1 MFITELSIKRPAFS
15 WVMSLILIVFGLFV
29 FWKLPVRELPNGIQP
44 PVVQVQINY
53 KSASASIVD
62 QEVTQVVEDVIGGA
76 EGIKNIDSKS
86 ENGRSTINVEFDTSI
101 DLDNAANDI
110 RERVARI
117 VDNLPSESDPPQ
129 ILKRAAGF
137 TTTMWLSLSSST
149 WSDLELGDYADRFLV
164 DQFSSIK
171 NVGRILVGGLR
182 ELSIRVWVDPI
193 KLAANDLTIK
203 EVELA
208 MRGENISLPAGTL
221 EADNIDL
228 TLNLDKS
235 YNDIN
240 SIKQLPIKKTGNK
253 VILLSDVAN
262 IEFGP
267 VSEKTLFK
275 SQTKDQ
281 INLKTVGIGIYA
293 RSGAST
299 VELSD
304 DIKKRIIEVKKTL
317 PDGLDLR
324 VSFNRANYVEA
335 AIEEVYK
342 TLLIA
347 FILVVLIIYL
357 FLGNLKAVIVPA
369 VALPVSLIASF
380 LGLYIFGLSI
390 NIFVLLSF
398 ILAIGIITD
407 DSVIMTDAIYR
418 RIENGETPLVAAY
431 KGSKQITFAI
441 IATTLILVAV
451 FLPLIFI
458 EGISGTLFRETAI
471 ALSFSIIVSSFVA
484 LTLSPMLASKFLT
497 KRTSKKFLIKKFENI
512 FLKFSNYYK
521 ETLEIAVYK
530 TKTISFFIILI
541 VVSSVLLFSF
551 SKKELLPQEDRGAYL
566 IIGFTDEGSSFEY
579 TQEQA
584 QKVEAR
590 LIPLLQAEDS
600 PYSRFIMR
608 VPGFGSSAN
617 SYNSFIII
625 ALLDDWKN
633 RKKGQQIVIR
643 EAIGKIVT
651 LPQAIAFPISPQS
664 IRVSNYNKPVQMVIY
679 GSTYEELEE
688 IQSKVIRKLRSNRNL
703 SRIESD
709 YNRNK
714 PEVKLIIDQN
724 KTKDLG
730 VSTRSIGETLET
742 LYGGKRITT
751 FNKLG
756 KEYPII
762 VQQYLSDRRNKEGI
776 SKIFVRSETNGKLI
790 SLANLVSFKEE
801 GAAKELSRYNRQR
814 AITISANISENYT
827 LTEAIKFLE
836 EVMADIAP
844 ENQITWKGES
854 EEIKE
859 TSNELFIIF
868 ALALLTSYLVM
879 AATFNSFIHPF
890 IIFLTV
896 PLAIFGGL
904 VFILFLNSSVNIFSQ
919 IALIILIGISTKN
932 SILIVDYANQIR
944 TTGKNI
950 DIAVKEACSVRFR
963 PIMMTSLSTMIAML
977 PLIIGNIGP
986 GAGEGS
992 RLAIGSTILGGMIIS
1007 TFFTLYVTPS
1017 MYLALAKNTK
1027 RIDTIDLELKR
1038 ELSKK

>member
-1 MFITELSIKRPAFS
+1 MFITELSIKRPAVS
-15 WVMSLILIVFGLFV
+15 WVMSLILIIFGLFV
-29 FWKLPVRELPNGIQP
+29 FWKLPVRELPDGIQP
-44 PVVQVQINY
+44 PVVQVQVNY
-53 KSASASIVD
+53 KSAAASIVD
-62 QEVTQVVEDVIGGA
+62 QEVTQVMEDVIGGA

-86 ENGRSTINVEFDTSI
+86 ENGRSTINIEFDTSI

-110 RERVARI
+110 RERVSRV
-117 VDNLPSESDPPQ
+117 VDNLPTESDPPQ

-137 TTTMWLSLSSST
+137 TTTMWLSLSSKT
-149 WSDLELGDYADRFLV
+149 WTDLELGDYAERYLI
-164 DQFSSIK
+164 DQFSSVK

-182 ELSIRVWVDPI
+182 ELSIRVWIDPI
-193 KLAANDLTIK
+193 KLAANDLTIQ
-203 EVELA
+203 EVENAL
-208 MRGENISLPAGTL
+208 RGENIRLPAGTL
-221 EADNIDL
+221 EAENVDL

-235 YNDIN
+235 YNDIE
-240 SIKQLPIKKTGNK
+240 SIKQLPIKKSK
-253 VILLSDVAN
+253 KKIILLSDVAN

-275 SQTKDQ
+275 AQTKDQ

-293 RSGAST
+293 KSGAST
-299 VELSD
+299 VELSKE
-304 DIKKRIIEVKKTL
+304 IKRKIIEVRKSL
-317 PDGLDLR
+317 PKDLDLR
-324 VSFNRANYVEA
+324 VSFNRATYVQA
-335 AIEEVYK
+335 AINEVYK
-342 TLLIA
+342 TLIIA
-347 FILVVLIIYL
+347 FILVVIIIYL

-369 VALPVSLIASF
+369 IALPVSLIASF
-380 LGLYIFGLSI
+380 LGLYLFDLSI

-418 RIENGETPLVAAY
+418 RIEGGETPLVAAY
-431 KGSKQITFAI
+431 KGSKQISFAI
-441 IATTLILVAV
+441 IATTLILIAV

-497 KRTSKKFLIKKFENI
+497 KKNAKNFIIKKFEK
-512 FLKFSNYYK
+512 FFSNLSTLYN
-521 ETLEIAVYK
+521 ETLSSVMGK
-530 TKTISFFIILI
+530 TKLVGTFIIFIVLI
-541 VVSSVLLFSF
+541 SVFLFNF
-551 SKKELLPQEDRGAYL
+551 SKKELLPMEDRGVYL
-566 IIGFTDEGSSFEY
+566 VIGFTDEGRSFEY
-579 TQEQA
+579 TQEKA
-584 QKVEAR
+584 QKVEEK
-590 LIPLLQAEDS
+590 LLPLLQAKDS

-625 ALLDDWKN
+625 ALLDNWKN
-633 RKKGQQIVIR
+633 RKKDSQTIMR

-651 LPQAIAFPISPQS
+651 LPEAVAFPISPQS
-664 IRVSNYNKPVQMVIY
+664 IRISNYNKPVQMVIY
-679 GSTYEELEE
+679 GNTYEELEE
-688 IQSKVIRKLRSNRNL
+688 VQNKVIQKLRSNRNL

-714 PEVKLIIDQN
+714 PEVKLIIN
-724 KTKDLG
+724 KNIAKDLG
-730 VSTRSIGETLET
+730 ISTESIGKTLET
-742 LYGGKRITT
+742 LYGGREITT
-751 FNKLG
+751 FNRQG

-762 VQQYLSDRRNKEGI
+762 VQQYLSDRRNKDGI
-776 SKIFVRSETNGKLI
+776 SKIFVRSETSGKLI
-790 SLANLVSFKEE
+790 SLANLVKFEE
-801 GAAKELSRYNRQR
+801 VGSAKELPRYNRQS
-814 AITISANISENYT
+814 AVTISANINENYT
-827 LTEAIKFLE
+827 LSEAILYLE
-836 EVMADIAP
+836 NIMKEIAP
-844 ENQITWKGES
+844 NNQITWKGKS

-868 ALALLTSYLVM
+868 ILALLTAYLVM

-890 IIFLTV
+890 IIILTV

-904 VFILFLNSSVNIFSQ
+904 IFILFLNSSVNIFSQ

-950 DIAVKEACSVRFR
+950 ELAVKEACNIRFR

-977 PLIIGNIGP
+977 PLVIGNIGP

-992 RLAIGSTILGGMIIS
+992 RLAVGATILGGMIIS
-1007 TFFTLYVTPS
+1007 TFFTLYITPS
-1017 MYLALAKNTK
+1017 MYLALAKNTN
-1027 RIDTIDLELKR
+1027 RIDAVDIELNKQ
-1038 ELSKK
+1038 LTKK

>member
-1 MFITELSIKRPAFS
+1 MFITELSIKRPAVS
-15 WVMSLILIVFGLFV
+15 WVMSLILIIFGLFV

-76 EGIKNIDSKS
+76 AGIKNIDSKS

-110 RERVARI
+110 RERVARV

-149 WSDLELGDYADRFLV
+149 WSDLELGDYAERYLV

-240 SIKQLPIKKTGNK
+240 SIKKLPIKKSGNK

-281 INLKTVGIGIYA
+281 VNLKTVGIGIYA

-304 DIKKRIIEVKKTL
+304 DIKKKIIEVKKTL

-369 VALPVSLIASF
+369 IALPVSLIASF

-497 KRTSKKFLIKKFENI
+497 KRSSKKFLIKKFENI
-512 FLKFSNYYK
+512 FLKFSNFYK
-521 ETLEIAVYK
+521 ETLEIIVYK

-541 VVSSVLLFSF
+541 VISSILLFSF

-590 LIPLLQAEDS
+590 LIPLLQADDS

-633 RKKGQQIVIR
+633 RKKV
-643 EAIGKIVT
+643 
-651 LPQAIAFPISPQS
+651 
-664 IRVSNYNKPVQMVIY
+664 NK
-679 GSTYEELEE
+679 
-688 IQSKVIRKLRSNRNL
+688 
-703 SRIESD
+703 
-709 YNRNK
+709 
-714 PEVKLIIDQN
+714 
-724 KTKDLG
+724 
-730 VSTRSIGETLET
+730 
-742 LYGGKRITT
+742 
-751 FNKLG
+751 
-756 KEYPII
+756 
-762 VQQYLSDRRNKEGI
+762 
-776 SKIFVRSETNGKLI
+776 
-790 SLANLVSFKEE
+790 
-801 GAAKELSRYNRQR
+801 
-814 AITISANISENYT
+814 
-827 LTEAIKFLE
+827 
-836 EVMADIAP
+836 
-844 ENQITWKGES
+844 
-854 EEIKE
+854 
-859 TSNELFIIF
+859 
-868 ALALLTSYLVM
+868 
-879 AATFNSFIHPF
+879 
-890 IIFLTV
+890 
-896 PLAIFGGL
+896 
-904 VFILFLNSSVNIFSQ
+904 
-919 IALIILIGISTKN
+919 
-932 SILIVDYANQIR
+932 
-944 TTGKNI
+944 
-950 DIAVKEACSVRFR
+950 
-963 PIMMTSLSTMIAML
+963 
-977 PLIIGNIGP
+977 
-986 GAGEGS
+986 
-992 RLAIGSTILGGMIIS
+992 
-1007 TFFTLYVTPS
+1007 
-1017 MYLALAKNTK
+1017 
-1027 RIDTIDLELKR
+1027 
-1038 ELSKK
+1038 